1 MQRLDPAKRQE
12 ILDAAARL
20 FAARPFH
27 EVRLD
32 DVAAEARIG
41 KGTIYLYFEDK
52 EGLYLSLIREG
63 MSRLVS
69 AVEAQMENPC
79 ADVWDRLAAAAEGL
93 IGFASRF
100 PDLFRVMRSGAL
112 TADDPELQRSRR
124 ELSGLIERAIRDGNE
139 AGQTADPWPELTTQF
154 VLSFVRGAVLY
165 PPEGLTAATLRHHLM
180 GVLRRGIAKE
190 ASA

>member
-63 MSRLVS
+63 MSRLVN

-79 ADVWDRLAAAAEGL
+79 ADVWDRLAAAVEGL

-180 GVLRRGIAKE
+180 VVLRRGIAKE